1 MKVVFL
7 GTNGWYDTPAGN
19 TVCMLIDTGKASI
32 ILDAGSGLYKVDKY
46 IGNGK
51 PVHMFLSHMHLDHI
65 IGLHML
71 NKFDFAKGLTIFC
84 RKGDKLHLMSIIAP
98 PFSLPFSALPYP
110 VDIVELDGG
119 TIELDGYSVRTG
131 PMMHS
136 VPTIGFRL
144 AIEGKTI
151 VYCPDTGY
159 CDSAV
164 QLAESADLLIAECA
178 FRTGEES
185 ARWPHLNPES
195 AARLARDAGA
205 RQLVLVHFDAF
216 RYPNAESRMRAQ
228 TSAQVFFPDAK
239 AVNDDDVMEI

>member
-19 TVCMLIDTGKASI
+19 TVCILIDTGRASI
-32 ILDAGSGLYKVDKY
+32 ILDAGSGLHKVDKH

-65 IGLHML
+65 IGLHLL

-84 RKGDKLHLMSIIAP
+84 RKGDKSHLQSIIAP

-119 TIELDGYSVRTG
+119 TIELDGYSVQTG

-144 AIEGKTI
+144 SIEGKTI

-178 FRTGEES
+178 FRSGEQS
-185 ARWPHLNPES
+185 AHWPHLNPES

-205 RQLVLVHFDAF
+205 KQLALVHFDAS
-216 RYPNAESRMRAQ
+216 RYLDAERRIAAQ
-228 TSAQVFFPDAK
+228 SAAK
-239 AVNDDDVMEI
+239 VIFQDTTAVMDNQVMEI